1 MDAEK
6 YFQEFP
12 VLETKRLIL
21 RPVNQNDAKDLFN
34 YYSDD
39 EVTQFMNI
47 NSIHKEEE
55 AKVIIQNIQG
65 KYEKKEMIPWAITLK
80 GEERLIGT
88 CYLSDFS
95 MGAMATAGY
104 DLSKRYWNVGIMT
117 ESLKA
122 IVSFGFYQLGIHRIQ
137 SFIHPENIDSIELLE
152 KLDFKNEGYLR
163 QYQYH
168 YDEKHFRNV
177 FVFSLLKK
185 DFECESICPA

>member
-21 RPVNQNDAKDLFN
+21 RPIAQKDAKDLLN
-34 YYSDD
+34 YYSND
-39 EVTQFMNI
+39 EVTQYMNI
-47 NSIHKEEE
+47 NSIHREEE
-55 AKVIIQNIQG
+55 AKVIIENIQE
-65 KYEKKEMIPWAITLK
+65 KYEKKEMITWAITLK

-88 CYLSDFS
+88 CYLSDFT
-95 MGAMATAGY
+95 MGAMATVGY

-117 ESLKA
+117 ESLKTIA
-122 IVSFGFYQLGIHRIQ
+122 FFGFYQLGLHRIQ

-168 YDEKHFRNV
+168 YDEKQFRNV
-177 FVFSLLKK
+177 FIFSLLKK

>member
-1 MDAEK
+1 MNTEK
-6 YFQEFP
+6 HFQEFP
-12 VLETKRLIL
+12 VLTTKRLVL
-21 RPVNQNDAKDLFN
+21 RPMKIDDAKDLLN

-39 EVTQFMNI
+39 EVTRFMNF
-47 NSIHKEEE
+47 NSIEKEEK
-55 AKVIIQNIQG
+55 AKEIIENNQER
-65 KYEKKEMIPWAITLK
+65 YEKSEMIPWAITLK

-95 MGAMATAGY
+95 MGAIGTIGY

-117 ESLKA
+117 EALKA
-122 IVSFGFYQLGIHRIQ
+122 VITFGLYQLGLHRIQ
-137 SFIHPENIDSIELLE
+137 SFIHPENIASIELLE

-168 YDEKHFRNV
+168 YDEKEFRNI
-177 FVFSLLKK
+177 FIFSLLKK

>member
-1 MDAEK
+1 MDGEK
-6 YFQEFP
+6 YFEEFP

-21 RPVNQNDAKDLFN
+21 RPVNTNDGKDLLK

-39 EVTQFMNI
+39 EVTQYMNI
-47 NSIHKEEE
+47 NSIEKEEQ
-55 AKVIIQNIQG
+55 AKVFIDDFLER
-65 KYEKKEMIPWAITLK
+65 YEKKEMIPWAITFK

-88 CYLSDFS
+88 CSLSDFS
-95 MGAMATAGY
+95 MGTIATLGY
-104 DLSKRYWNVGIMT
+104 DLSRKHWNVGIMT

-122 IVSFGFYQLGIHRIQ
+122 VIAFGFYQLGLHRIQ
-137 SFIHPENIDSIELLE
+137 SFIHPENIASIELLE

-168 YDEKHFRNV
+168 YDEKDFRNV
-177 FVFSLLKK
+177 FIFSLLKK

>member
-1 MDAEK
+1 MNTEK

-21 RPVNQNDAKDLFN
+21 RPIKTDDAKELLK

-39 EVTQFMNI
+39 DVTQFMSFH
-47 NSIHKEEE
+47 SIEGEEE
-55 AKVIIQNIQG
+55 AKRLIENSQQ
-65 KYEKKEMIPWAITLK
+65 KYQKKEMIPWAITFK

-88 CYLSDFS
+88 CFLSDFS
-95 MGAMATAGY
+95 MDSIATIGY

-122 IVSFGFYQLGIHRIQ
+122 LVTFGFYQMGLHRIQ
-137 SFIHPENIDSIELLE
+137 SFLHPENIASIELLE
-152 KLDFKNEGYLR
+152 KLNFKNEGYLR
-163 QYQYH
+163 EYQYH
-168 YDEKHFRNV
+168 YDEKQFKNV
-177 FVFSLLKK
+177 FIFSLIKK

>member
-12 VLETKRLIL
+12 TLETKRLIL
-21 RPVNQNDAKDLFN
+21 RPIRQKDAKDLFN

-39 EVTQFMNI
+39 EVTQFMNR

-55 AKVIIQNIQG
+55 AKAIIQNLQE
-65 KYEKKEMIPWAITLK
+65 KYEKKEMLPWAITLK

-95 MGAMATAGY
+95 MGAMATTGY
-104 DLSKRYWNVGIMT
+104 DLSQRYWNVGIMT

-122 IVSFGFYQLGIHRIQ
+122 IAFFGFYQLGLHRIQ

-168 YDEKHFRNV
+168 YDEKDFRNV
-177 FVFSLLKK
+177 FIFSLLKK